1 MGIRIAGTGSYL
13 PEKILTNSDLTQ
25 MVETSDEWI
34 TTRTGIAERH
44 IAADDEAVSD
54 MAYHASIRA
63 IEAAGISSEEIDG
76 IIFCT
81 ITPDHLFPSSACILQ
96 QRLNCP
102 RAFCFDL
109 QAACTGLIYALEVAH
124 SMMLTNK
131 KFKRVLVVSSEKLS
145 YITDWS
151 DRNTCVLFGDGA
163 AALLLETTENGED
176 SIIAASLGADGNHW
190 EKLQVPAG
198 GSRMP
203 LTPENI
209 NESSN
214 YIHMDGQDVFKLAIG
229 AMADSSNEALEIAKL
244 TSADIDW
251 LVPHQANLRI
261 LKMVANRLSIPHERV
276 YVNVNRYG
284 NTSSATIGIC
294 LDEMIREGLIKKGQN
309 ILLTAFG
316 GGLTWGSII
325 IKY

>member
-190 EKLQVPAG
+190 GKLQVPAG

>member
-1 MGIRIAGTGSYL
+1 MGIRILGTGSYL
-13 PEKILTNSDLTQ
+13 PEKVLTNSDLTRI
-25 MVETSDEWI
+25 VDTSDEWI

-54 MAYHASIRA
+54 MAYHAA
-63 IEAAGISSEEIDG
+63 IKAIDAAGITPEEIDG
-76 IIFCT
+76 IILCT
-81 ITPDHLFPSSACILQ
+81 ISPDHLFPSSACILQ

-124 SMMLTNK
+124 SMMLSNK
-131 KFKRVLVVSSEKLS
+131 KFRNVLVVSSEKLS
-145 YITDWS
+145 YITDWT

-163 AALLLETTENGED
+163 AALVLGSTDNGED

-190 EKLQVPAG
+190 SKLQVPAG

-203 LTPENI
+203 VTQEAIDNHL
-209 NESSN
+209 
-214 YIHMDGQDVFKLAIG
+214 YCIHMSGQDVFKLAVS
-229 AMADSSNEALEIAKL
+229 AMADSCNEALEIAGL
-244 TSADIDW
+244 TNDDIDW

-261 LKMVANRLSIPHERV
+261 MKMVANRLSIPIERV

-294 LDEMIREGLIKKGQN
+294 LDEMIRNGLIKKGQN
-309 ILLTAFG
+309 VLMTAFG